1 MSVRTR
7 PPSRAGRARKVP
19 VWQPLTWEK
28 TGLAAVPG
36 LDPAPEAGRGRVIA
50 LRATPGARAGG
61 WAARAAA
68 EIAAAEG
75 AQGARVLLV
84 DLFLDEPHLHDA
96 FGARNLEGI
105 ADLVSYGA
113 SLGRIARAAGDGSFR
128 VATAGTPVAD
138 ARAVLDQ
145 PRWRNLVEHLVDD
158 GVTLLAYQPAESV
171 VHPEGSPS
179 IVLARKGEPMAAL
192 GATGLR
198 YAVAVLGPPAGG
210 AAVAAVSGSGRTLGE
225 QGYRVS
231 LWDDGEP
238 EQLPEPEPEQQPEL
252 EQHLQ
257 PEVGQSAKPE
267 VEQPPEA
274 GPEQAPKPEAGQPP
288 RPEPAQSAAA
298 GTDQA
303 VPVEAHESSAAE
315 AHPAP
320 VAEATAGADAA
331 SEPARVR
338 GRGLS
343 VSAFVVLV
351 LFATVMILMGIDNA
365 GIAEVPGADRFRELF
380 EVFLERISG
389 FFTR

>member
-1 MSVRTR
+1 M
-7 PPSRAGRARKVP
+7 
-19 VWQPLTWEK
+19 
-28 TGLAAVPG
+28 
-36 LDPAPEAGRGRVIA
+36 IA
-50 LRATPGARAGG
+50 LRATPGAREGG

-75 AQGARVLLV
+75 AQKARVLLV
-84 DLFLDEPHLHDA
+84 DLFLDEPHLHEA

-145 PRWRNLVEHLVDD
+145 PRWRNLVEHLVED

-210 AAVAAVSGSGRTLGE
+210 AAVAAVLDAARALGE

-238 EQLPEPEPEQQPEL
+238 EQLPEPEPEQLPEL
-252 EQHLQ
+252 E
-257 PEVGQSAKPE
+257 
-267 VEQPPEA
+267 EA
-274 GPEQAPKPEAGQPP
+274 S
-288 RPEPAQSAAA
+288 PA
-298 GTDQA
+298 
-303 VPVEAHESSAAE
+303 
-315 AHPAP
+315 
-320 VAEATAGADAA
+320 
-331 SEPARVR
+331 R
-338 GRGLS
+338 GRGSLPARAGAICRGRDGPGGPGRS
-343 VSAFVVLV
+343 EG
-351 LFATVMILMGIDNA
+351 ILCGRSR
-365 GIAEVPGADRFRELF
+365 PGAGGRSFRA
-380 EVFLERISG
+380 RRSG
-389 FFTR
+389 RRCGL

>member
-50 LRATPGARAGG
+50 LRATPGAREGG

-75 AQGARVLLV
+75 AQGARVLLA

-105 ADLVSYGA
+105 ADLVGFGA
-113 SLGRIARAAGDGSFR
+113 SLGRIARAAGDGSFQ

-145 PRWRNLVEHLVDD
+145 PGWRNLVEHLVED

-171 VHPEGSPS
+171 VHPERSPS

-198 YAVAVLGPPAGG
+198 HAVAVLGPPAGG
-210 AAVAAVSGSGRTLGE
+210 AGVAAVAGSARTLGE
-225 QGYRVS
+225 QGYRAS
-231 LWDDGEP
+231 LWDDGEA
-238 EQLPEPEPEQQPEL
+238 EQPLESDAEQPLQPEPEQQPEA
-252 EQHLQ
+252 ER
-257 PEVGQSAKPE
+257 PPGPE
-267 VEQPPEA
+267 VEQPPGAEA
-274 GPEQAPKPEAGQPP
+274 EQPF
-288 RPEPAQSAAA
+288 RPEPEQSARPEAAQSAVA
-298 GTDQA
+298 GTDEP
-303 VPVEAHESSAAE
+303 VPVEAKESSAVE
-315 AHPAP
+315 ADPAP
-320 VAEATAGADAA
+320 VAEASAGAGAA